1 MITDKQRSVKMLL
14 NLTDHSKD
22 PLHRQITIQLARH
35 IIEGD
40 LGAGQELPSLRT
52 LAREQNVSKTTVE
65 QAKKHPG
72 GR

>member
-1 MITDKQRSVKMLL
+1 MLL